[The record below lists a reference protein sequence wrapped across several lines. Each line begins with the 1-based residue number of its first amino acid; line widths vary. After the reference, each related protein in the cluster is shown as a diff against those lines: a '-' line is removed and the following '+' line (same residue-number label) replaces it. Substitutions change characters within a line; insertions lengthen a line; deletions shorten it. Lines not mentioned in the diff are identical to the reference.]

1 MYICNQN
8 NCYIFSFMGNTPQ
21 IYVAIPVMNECDLL
35 KHCIDSIER
44 QTYKNFQVVICINQ
58 PDEWWDNYEKREVCL
73 NNQKIGEFLKKNYNY
88 YFVIDKSTKGNG
100 WKGNKNGV
108 GWARKTAMDYIAS
121 IASEE
126 DIILSLDADTVF
138 EKNYFNSII
147 ELVKEYPKAVAV
159 SNPYYHRLTGKEA
172 EDRAILRYEIYMR
185 NYAIHLLTINS
196 PYAFTALGSA
206 MALPVKSY
214 KAIGGMTP
222 KLSGEDFYF
231 LQKLRKYGNIIIYNT
246 EKVFPAARF
255 SDRVFFGTGPAMIKG
270 NKGNWESYPIY
281 HHCFFKHISDTYSL
295 FPSLFTEDI
304 KTPLSDFLEEQF
316 NTPNIWELIRK
327 NHKDKNRFVRAC
339 YEKLDGLRV
348 LQYLK
353 FAQDKINM
361 TDEACLLENS
371 YIYKQYLGIPDAIFS
386 NDLSFAKSPITELDL
401 IRNYLV
407 EVEEI
412 IQKEKKQI

>member
-1 MYICNQN
+1 
-8 NCYIFSFMGNTPQ
+8 MGNTPQ

-58 PDEWWDNYEKREVCL
+58 PDEWWDNNEKRDVCL
-73 NNQKIGEFLKKNYNY
+73 NNQKIGEFLKKNYNHY
-88 YFVIDKSTKGNG
+88 IVIDKSTKGNG

-126 DIILSLDADTVF
+126 DIMLSLDADTVF

-147 ELVKEYPKAVAV
+147 ELVKEYPIAVAI

-185 NYAIHLLTINS
+185 NYAINLLNINS

-231 LQKLRKYGNIIIYNT
+231 LQKLRKYGNILIYNT

-281 HHCFFKHISDTYSL
+281 HHSFFKHISDTYSL

-353 FAQDKINM
+353 FAQDKINI
-361 TDEACLLENS
+361 TDETCLLENS

-407 EVEEI
+407 KVEEI
-412 IQKEKKQI
+412 IQKEKKLI